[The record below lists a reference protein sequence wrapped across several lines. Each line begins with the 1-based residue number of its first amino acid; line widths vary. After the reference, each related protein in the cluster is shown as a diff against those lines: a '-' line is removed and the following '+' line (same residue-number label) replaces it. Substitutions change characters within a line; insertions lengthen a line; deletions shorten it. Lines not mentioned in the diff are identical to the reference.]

1 MQEQVESEAKEDEET
16 YDKFKCWCHECC
28 PRCWERLAEWNTVAK
43 EKAVKEAEAATRELK
58 DRVEVL
64 LAKSERLK
72 QEVEN
77 AEDERAK
84 NENALDTAR
93 LLRRQQNQDF
103 VMFRFFVVLGRLGD
117 YGREGVPQV
126 RKAKAAF
133 TNEEGA
139 AFLQARGS
147 SAKPLLQQLMARH
160 TDKLSS
166 DDRETLQSFLQR
178 GDGVDGVVGVL
189 TGLKDD
195 FSQELT
201 QLEADEATSLKQYEE
216 LAAAKSAEIKAGTKQ
231 IEAKKEERAATNEEP
246 PNFLGVICVYKSTG
260 HVAIRTEIKDTEG
273 VLGSDLSFVGEVKK
287 QCAEMDAE
295 WDERQKTR
303 GEEAEAISKAI
314 EILDADEAHANFEKT
329 FATSF
334 LQESAVNTRAERA
347 AEVLATAG
355 RRDPRMAALATQVKK
370 AMDDM
375 VFALQKEQED
385 EVTQKDY
392 CVEEFRENKLKAE
405 GKTRLK
411 ATLVAKENAID
422 IETPKTEQ
430 ETYESEVAE
439 MQKQLKLAGQNR
451 EKENTQFQK
460 VIAEQRETQ
469 RLLKEALVVLGKFY
483 NKESLI
489 QVHAEAGPES
499 PGGFEDYKSNGK
511 SFGVMTMLQTLVE
524 DSAAME
530 KEAIRAERSAQKAYE
545 GFAAD
550 TTDSVAKKEA
560 AIASKKAEKAKLKKT
575 LTQTRKARK
584 GAEKSLDSL
593 AQTKAELH
601 ESCDFLL
608 ANFDARQAARED
620 EMDSVKKAKAILSG
634 ATFAEIQL
642 D

>member
-1 MQEQVESEAKEDEET
+1 
-16 YDKFKCWCHECC
+16 
-28 PRCWERLAEWNTVAK
+28 
-43 EKAVKEAEAATRELK
+43 
-58 DRVEVL
+58 
-64 LAKSERLK
+64 
-72 QEVEN
+72 
-77 AEDERAK
+77 
-84 NENALDTAR
+84 
-93 LLRRQQNQDF
+93 
-103 VMFRFFVVLGRLGD
+103 
-117 YGREGVPQV
+117 
-126 RKAKAAF
+126 
-133 TNEEGA
+133 
-139 AFLQARGS
+139 
-147 SAKPLLQQLMARH
+147 
-160 TDKLSS
+160 
-166 DDRETLQSFLQR
+166 
-178 GDGVDGVVGVL
+178 
-189 TGLKDD
+189 
-195 FSQELT
+195 
-201 QLEADEATSLKQYEE
+201 
-216 LAAAKSAEIKAGTKQ
+216 
-231 IEAKKEERAATNEEP
+231 
-246 PNFLGVICVYKSTG
+246 
-260 HVAIRTEIKDTEG
+260 
-273 VLGSDLSFVGEVKK
+273 
-287 QCAEMDAE
+287 
-295 WDERQKTR
+295 
-303 GEEAEAISKAI
+303 
-314 EILDADEAHANFEKT
+314 
-329 FATSF
+329 
-334 LQESAVNTRAERA
+334 
-347 AEVLATAG
+347 
-355 RRDPRMAALATQVKK
+355 MAALVTQMKLDKFVKVKK

-392 CVEEFRENKLKAE
+392 CVEEFRENELKTE

-411 ATLVAKENAID
+411 DTLVAKENAID

-460 VIAEQRETQ
+460 VITDQRETQ

-511 SFGVMTMLQTLVE
+511 SFGVMTMLQTLIE

-530 KEAIRAERSAQKAYE
+530 KEAIRAEKSAQKAYE